1 MKFTLFFSSIEHC
14 RTYTFNEAHRDAISC
29 IDWNKGILATG
40 SWDATVKIWQCNE
53 INLVNLNQD
62 LLAQLDHDSHVSA
75 LALCPDNSQLVS
87 GNFFSS
93 NQLIVF
99 FVKKT
104 SSISNLLFII
114 LQ

>member
-93 NQLIVF
+93 NQFKLCF
-99 FVKKT
+99 W
-104 SSISNLLFII
+104 
-114 LQ
+114 